1 MNDRPDFDLLYD
13 TAEGQAGYFTARQ
26 AREAGFSFER
36 LSYYAGTGR
45 FLRAHHG
52 IYRLAHFP
60 ASPYED
66 LFVAWLRTG
75 PHSVISHESALYLY
89 GLSDVLPDKV
99 DVIIPRSASRR
110 RDGIRL
116 HTHQI
121 GQEEITQREG
131 LPVTSPARTIIDV
144 AASGMAEEQIY
155 QAVQEALV
163 AGITDADELCKQAI
177 KRGGRARRIMT
188 QILEQVAE

>member
-45 FLRAHHG
+45 FLRAQHG

-66 LFVAWLRTG
+66 LFFAWLRTG